1 MENINLFP
9 VKPEYQARERQDAGK
24 ALIGSARLCNKAQFF
39 AMTLLCMILGI
50 SVSCSKKDNNNSN
63 NRLPE
68 FTVPLSED
76 AGTAVDLGLS
86 VKWADKNLSGY
97 YGWGIVEPLGSR
109 EDPSDYQKE
118 HEYPGNGYRDVISAS
133 EYDAAR
139 MNWGGSWRMPTYDEF
154 QELQDKCTFEYND
167 RSKKII
173 VTGPNGNTLVF
184 GNNIDYYM
192 YFDMYYTGT
201 TMIAFDIHYDTTF
214 KQFELG
220 SSVTS
225 GVHMIRPVCD

>member
-1 MENINLFP
+1 
-9 VKPEYQARERQDAGK
+9 
-24 ALIGSARLCNKAQFF
+24 
-39 AMTLLCMILGI
+39 
-50 SVSCSKKDNNNSN
+50 
-63 NRLPE
+63 
-68 FTVPLSED
+68 
-76 AGTAVDLGLS
+76 
-86 VKWADKNLSGY
+86 
-97 YGWGIVEPLGSR
+97 
-109 EDPSDYQKE
+109 
-118 HEYPGNGYRDVISAS
+118 
-133 EYDAAR
+133 
-139 MNWGGSWRMPTYDEF
+139 MPTYDEF

-192 YFDMYYTGT
+192 HFDMYYTGT